1 LFEEDRSM
9 SELALLGAEIV
20 AVTVLVLGL
29 YFPRHRRRDLVVA
42 YFGVNIGV
50 LAVADA
56 LRTSSTGTGLGLG
69 LALFGVL
76 SIIRLRST
84 ELDQHEV
91 AYFFSSLALGLL
103 GALDTSSI
111 WRNLALMGLILAV
124 MAIVDNGRFLS
135 RYRQQIVVLDAAVTN
150 QAELVGRLEDLLDAK
165 VHSARAQRVDLIN
178 DSTVVD
184 VRYAA
189 PSRRSVAPVSPAAYA
204 VHR

>member
-1 LFEEDRSM
+1 M
-9 SELALLGAEIV
+9 SEFALLGAEIF
-20 AVTVLVLGL
+20 AVTLLVLGL

-42 YFGVNIGV
+42 YFGVNVGV

-91 AYFFSSLALGLL
+91 AYFFSALALGLL
-103 GALDTSSI
+103 GALDTASI
-111 WRNLALMGLILAV
+111 WRNIALMGLILLV
-124 MAIVDNGRFLS
+124 MAIADNRRMLS
-135 RYRQQIVVLDAAVTN
+135 RYHQQIVVLDSAVTD
-150 QAELVGRLEDLLDAK
+150 QAELVNRLEELLGAK
-165 VHSARAQRVDLIN
+165 VHSAKSQRVDLIN

-184 VRYAA
+184 VRYRADS
-189 PSRRSVAPVSPAAYA
+189 SRRSVAPVSPAAYA
-204 VHR
+204 VPR

>member
-1 LFEEDRSM
+1 M
-9 SELALLGAEIV
+9 SEFALLGAEVV
-20 AVTVLVLGL
+20 AVTVLVAGL

-56 LRTSSTGTGLGLG
+56 LRTSNTGTGLGLG

-91 AYFFSSLALGLL
+91 AYFFSALALGLL
-103 GALDTSSI
+103 GALETASI
-111 WRNLALMGLILAV
+111 WRNLALMALILVV
-124 MAIVDNGRFLS
+124 MAVVDQRRLLGRS
-135 RYRQQIVVLDAAVTN
+135 RQQIVVLDAAVTDPD
-150 QAELVGRLEDLLDAK
+150 ELTARLEELLGGR
-165 VHSARAQRVDLIN
+165 VHAATVQRVDLIN

-184 VRYAA
+184 VRFSV
-189 PSRRSVAPVSPAAYA
+189 PKERRVNAPVSPAASYPVRGGA
-204 VHR
+204 AL

>member
-1 LFEEDRSM
+1 M

-20 AVTVLVLGL
+20 AVSLLVLGL

-56 LRTSSTGTGLGLG
+56 LRTSTTATGLGLG
-69 LALFGVL
+69 FALFGVL

-91 AYFFSSLALGLL
+91 AYFFSALALGLL
-103 GALDTSSI
+103 GALDTASI
-111 WRNLALMGLILAV
+111 WRNIALMGLILLV
-124 MAIVDNGRFLS
+124 MGIADNRRLFS
-135 RYRQQIVVLDAAVTN
+135 RYRQQIVVLDSAVTD
-150 QAELVGRLEDLLDAK
+150 QAELVSRLEELLGAK
-165 VHSARAQRVDLIN
+165 VHSARSQRVDLIN

-184 VRYAA
+184 VRYAMS
-189 PSRRSVAPVSPAAYA
+189 SRRSAAPVNPVSPAAYA

>member
-1 LFEEDRSM
+1 M
-9 SELALLGAEIV
+9 SELVLLGTEVV
-20 AVTVLVLGL
+20 AITLLVLVL
-29 YFPRHRRRDLVVA
+29 YSPRHRRRDLVVA

-56 LRTSSTGTGLGLG
+56 LRTSTAGTGLGLG

-91 AYFFSSLALGLL
+91 AYFFSALALGLL

-111 WRNLALMGLILAV
+111 WRNIALMGLILVV
-124 MAIVDNGRFLS
+124 MAAVEMLPVLG
-135 RYRQQIVVLDAAVTN
+135 RYRQQIVVLDSAVTDET
-150 QAELVGRLEDLLDAK
+150 ELVARLEQLLGAK
-165 VHSARAQRVDLIN
+165 VHSARPQRIDLIN

-184 VRYAA
+184 VRYV
-189 PSRRSVAPVSPAAYA
+189 RSTRVRSFAGVA
-204 VHR
+204 R

>member
-1 LFEEDRSM
+1 M
-9 SELALLGAEIV
+9 SELVLPGAEIV
-20 AVTVLVLGL
+20 AVTLLVLLL

-56 LRTSSTGTGLGLG
+56 LRTSTAGTGLGLG

-91 AYFFSSLALGLL
+91 AYFFSALALGLL

-111 WRNLALMGLILAV
+111 WRNIALMGLIITV
-124 MAIVDNGRFLS
+124 MAVVEMVPVLG
-135 RYRQQIVVLDAAVTN
+135 RYRQQIVVLDSAVTDEI
-150 QAELVGRLEDLLDAK
+150 ELVARLEQLLGAK
-165 VHSARAQRVDLIN
+165 VHSARPQRIDLIN

-184 VRYAA
+184 VRYVR
-189 PSRRSVAPVSPAAYA
+189 PSRAPAREPRRVVGAT
-204 VHR
+204 R

>member
-1 LFEEDRSM
+1 M
-9 SELALLGAEIV
+9 SELALLGAEVV
-20 AVTVLVLGL
+20 AVAVLVLGL

-56 LRTSSTGTGLGLG
+56 LRTGGTGTGLGLG

-91 AYFFSSLALGLL
+91 AYFFSALALGLL
-103 GALDTSSI
+103 GALDTASV
-111 WRNLALMGLILAV
+111 WRNVALMALILVV
-124 MAIVDNGRFLS
+124 MAVVDSRRLLG
-135 RYRQQIVVLDAAVTN
+135 RYRHQTIVLDAAVTRED
-150 QAELVGRLEDLLDAK
+150 ELVARLEELLGAR
-165 VHSARAQRVDLIN
+165 VHSARPLRVDLIN

-184 VRYAA
+184 VRYAGT
-189 PSRRSVAPVSPAAYA
+189 PRRAVAPVSPAAYA

>member
-1 LFEEDRSM
+1 M
-9 SELALLGAEIV
+9 SEFALLGAEVV
-20 AVTVLVLGL
+20 AVTVLVAGL

-56 LRTSSTGTGLGLG
+56 LRTSNTGTGLGLG

-91 AYFFSSLALGLL
+91 AYFFSALALGLL
-103 GALDTSSI
+103 GALETGGI
-111 WRNLALMGLILAV
+111 WRNIALMALILVV
-124 MAIVDNGRFLS
+124 MAVVDQRRLLG
-135 RYRQQIVVLDAAVTN
+135 RYRQQIVVLDSAVTDPD
-150 QAELVGRLEDLLDAK
+150 ELRDRLEELLGAK
-165 VHSARAQRVDLIN
+165 VHTATVQRVDLIN

-184 VRYAA
+184 VRFSA
-189 PSRRSVAPVSPAAYA
+189 PRRRPNAPVSPAAASYPVRGGA
-204 VHR
+204 AL

>member
-1 LFEEDRSM
+1 M
-9 SELALLGAEIV
+9 SELVLLGTEIV
-20 AVTVLVLGL
+20 AITLLVLVL

-56 LRTSSTGTGLGLG
+56 LRTSTAGTVLGLG

-91 AYFFSSLALGLL
+91 AYFFSALALGLL

-111 WRNLALMGLILAV
+111 WRNIALMGLILVV
-124 MAIVDNGRFLS
+124 MAVVEMVPLLG
-135 RYRQQIVVLDAAVTN
+135 RYRQQIVVLDSAVTDET
-150 QAELVGRLEDLLDAK
+150 ELVARLEQLLGTK
-165 VHSARAQRVDLIN
+165 VHSARSQRIDLIN

-184 VRYAA
+184 VRYVRSTRVPAFAVGA
-189 PSRRSVAPVSPAAYA
+189 PR
-204 VHR
+204 

>member
-1 LFEEDRSM
+1 M
-9 SELALLGAEIV
+9 SELALLGAEVV

-29 YFPRHRRRDLVVA
+29 YFPRHRRRDLMVA

-56 LRTSSTGTGLGLG
+56 LRSTSSGAGLGLG
-69 LALFGVL
+69 FALFGVL

-91 AYFFSSLALGLL
+91 AYFFSALALGLL

-111 WRNLALMGLILAV
+111 WRNIALMGLILVV
-124 MAIVDNGRFLS
+124 MAIVEMLPVLG
-135 RYRQQIVVLDAAVTN
+135 RYRQQIVVLDSAVTDET
-150 QAELVGRLEDLLDAK
+150 ELVARLEQLLGAK
-165 VHSARAQRVDLIN
+165 VHSARPQRIDLIN

-184 VRYAA
+184 VRYARA
-189 PSRRSVAPVSPAAYA
+189 SRSTRSPAREPMHVAGA
-204 VHR
+204 TR

>member
-1 LFEEDRSM
+1 M
-9 SELALLGAEIV
+9 SELVLLGTEIV
-20 AVTVLVLGL
+20 AITLLVLVL

-56 LRTSSTGTGLGLG
+56 LRTSTAGTGLGLG

-91 AYFFSSLALGLL
+91 AYFFSALALGLL

-111 WRNLALMGLILAV
+111 WRNIALMGLILVV
-124 MAIVDNGRFLS
+124 MALVEMLPILG
-135 RYRQQIVVLDAAVTN
+135 RYRQQIVVLDSAVTDET
-150 QAELVGRLEDLLDAK
+150 ELVARLEQLLGAK
-165 VHSARAQRVDLIN
+165 VHSARPQRIDLIN

-184 VRYAA
+184 VRYV
-189 PSRRSVAPVSPAAYA
+189 RSTRVPAFAG
-204 VHR
+204 VNR

>member
-1 LFEEDRSM
+1 M
-9 SELALLGAEIV
+9 SELVLLGTEIV
-20 AVTVLVLGL
+20 AITLLVLVL

-56 LRTSSTGTGLGLG
+56 LRTSTAGTGLGLG

-91 AYFFSSLALGLL
+91 AYFFSALALGLL

-111 WRNLALMGLILAV
+111 WRNIALMGLILVV
-124 MAIVDNGRFLS
+124 MALVEMLPVLG
-135 RYRQQIVVLDAAVTN
+135 RYRQQIVVLDSAVTN
-150 QAELVGRLEDLLDAK
+150 EAELVARLEQLLGAK
-165 VHSARAQRVDLIN
+165 VHSARPQRIDLIN

-184 VRYAA
+184 VRYVRSTRVRSFAGAA
-189 PSRRSVAPVSPAAYA
+189 R
-204 VHR
+204 

>member
-1 LFEEDRSM
+1 M
-9 SELALLGAEIV
+9 SELVLLGTEVV
-20 AVTVLVLGL
+20 AITLLVLVL

-56 LRTSSTGTGLGLG
+56 LRTSTAGTGLGLG

-91 AYFFSSLALGLL
+91 AYFFSALALGLL

-111 WRNLALMGLILAV
+111 WRNIALMGLILV
-124 MAIVDNGRFLS
+124 MMALVEMLPILG
-135 RYRQQIVVLDAAVTN
+135 RYRQQIVVLDSAVTDE
-150 QAELVGRLEDLLDAK
+150 AELVARLEQLLGAK
-165 VHSARAQRVDLIN
+165 VHSARPQRIDLIN

-184 VRYAA
+184 VRYV
-189 PSRRSVAPVSPAAYA
+189 RSTRVRSFAGVA
-204 VHR
+204 R

>member
-1 LFEEDRSM
+1 M
-9 SELALLGAEIV
+9 SEFALLGAEVV

-42 YFGVNIGV
+42 YFSVNIGV

-56 LRTSSTGTGLGLG
+56 LRTSNTGTGLGLG

-91 AYFFSSLALGLL
+91 AYFFAALALGLL
-103 GALDTSSI
+103 GALDTASI
-111 WRNLALMGLILAV
+111 WRNLALMAMILVV
-124 MAIVDNGRFLS
+124 MAVVDNQRVLG
-135 RYRQQIVVLDAAVTN
+135 RYRQQIVVLDAAVTD
-150 QAELVGRLEDLLDAK
+150 QRELVGRLEKLLDAK
-165 VHSARAQRVDLIN
+165 VHSARPQRIDLIN

-184 VRYAA
+184 VRYVASLRA
-189 PSRRSVAPVSPAAYA
+189 SIAPVSPAAY
-204 VHR
+204 VTQR

>member
-1 LFEEDRSM
+1 M
-9 SELALLGAEIV
+9 SELVLLGTEVV
-20 AVTVLVLGL
+20 AITLLVLVL

-56 LRTSSTGTGLGLG
+56 LRTSTAGTGLGLG

-91 AYFFSSLALGLL
+91 AYFFSALALGLL

-111 WRNLALMGLILAV
+111 WRNIALMGLILLV
-124 MAIVDNGRFLS
+124 MAVVEMVPVLG
-135 RYRQQIVVLDAAVTN
+135 RYRQQIVVLDSAVTDE
-150 QAELVGRLEDLLDAK
+150 AELVARLEQLLGAK
-165 VHSARAQRVDLIN
+165 VHSARPQRIDLIN

-184 VRYAA
+184 VRYV
-189 PSRRSVAPVSPAAYA
+189 RSTRVRSFAGVA
-204 VHR
+204 R

>member
-1 LFEEDRSM
+1 M

-20 AVTVLVLGL
+20 AVTLLVLGL

-56 LRTSSTGTGLGLG
+56 LRTSTTATGLGLG
-69 LALFGVL
+69 FALFGVL

-91 AYFFSSLALGLL
+91 AYFFSALALGLL
-103 GALDTSSI
+103 GALDTESV
-111 WRNLALMGLILAV
+111 WRNIALMGLILLV
-124 MAIVDNGRFLS
+124 MGIADNRRLFS
-135 RYRQQIVVLDAAVTN
+135 RYRQQVVVLDSAVTD
-150 QAELVGRLEDLLDAK
+150 QAELVSRLEELLGAK
-165 VHSARAQRVDLIN
+165 VHSARSQRVDLIN

-184 VRYAA
+184 VRYAIS
-189 PSRRSVAPVSPAAYA
+189 SRRSAAPVNPVSPAAYA

>member
-1 LFEEDRSM
+1 M
-9 SELALLGAEIV
+9 SELALLGAEVV
-20 AVTVLVLGL
+20 AVAVLVLGL

-56 LRTSSTGTGLGLG
+56 LRTGGSGTGLGLG

-91 AYFFSSLALGLL
+91 AYFFSALALGLL
-103 GALDTSSI
+103 GALDTASI
-111 WRNLALMGLILAV
+111 WRNIALMGLILVV
-124 MAIVDNGRFLS
+124 MAVVDSRRLLG
-135 RYRQQIVVLDAAVTN
+135 RYRHQTIVLDAAVTG
-150 QAELVGRLEDLLDAK
+150 EDDLVQRLEGLLGAR
-165 VHSARAQRVDLIN
+165 VHSARAVRVDFIN

-184 VRYAA
+184 VRYART
-189 PSRRSVAPVSPAAYA
+189 PRSAVAPVSPAAYA